1 MNRPTQTT
9 FDVLAIQRCMAEANP
24 LAWRDAFVVE
34 IADTWVGIA
43 LLDGASEVLRV
54 VGPQVDLAV
63 GRAGCLPPGRRD
75 PRGRRSL
82 DHARI

>member
-43 LLDGASEVLRV
+43 LLDVASEVLRV

-63 GRAGCLPPGRRD
+63 GEPVAYHPVAEILAVGGRWTT
-75 PRGRRSL
+75 
-82 DHARI
+82 ARI